1 MELLG
6 EFSGSGF
13 KDAPSLVRRADGQT
27 VQVTSMLYQLL
38 DALDGE
44 RNVEELAEELGRR
57 CGKAVAADDVRY
69 LLEEKLA
76 PLGLLSEADGS
87 APDVQ
92 KPTPLLGLKFKFVVS
107 DPAVTR
113 RITRPFAGLFRT
125 WIVIPVLVAFAL
137 SCWWLLWERGLA
149 SATREAFDSPGLL
162 LAVFGLTVLSAG
174 WHEFGHAAAC
184 RAAGATPGAMG
195 AGLYL
200 VWPAFYTDVDDCYRL
215 SRWRRLVVDLGGL
228 YFNALVVVVVIGAW
242 LATRTEA
249 LLLVVAAQLVLMLR
263 QLAPVIRAD
272 GYHILADLTGVPDLF
287 QHIKPTLAGLWPP
300 NWGKPQPLR
309 RWARWVVRLWVL
321 VVVPLLLWM
330 FVLAVLLLPRLVA
343 TAWEGLQKHGGALS
357 ASSQDADVIGVLAAA
372 LQMLALVLPA
382 AAVIYQLVRIT
393 RRGGRA
399 FWSRTEGRPVPRA
412 ALVVA
417 GAALLLWAWWPSGQ
431 YQPVRAE
438 EGGTLRDAIRIGT
451 ARGASGG
458 TSAGGDAVSR
468 TVAGAAAVRP
478 ISGVEPQTAY
488 ALVPRDENEP
498 TLLLVRAEDGS
509 MRNILTDGTSRTGV
523 AFPFEL
529 PDAPRKGDNQAL
541 AVNTGDGTVVYD
553 VAVALVWVKDGE
565 VADNRNEAYAL
576 ASCTSCTTVAVAFQV
591 VLIIGETDAVT
602 PVNIAV
608 AANGGCVRCVTNAL
622 AVQLVVTLRE
632 MPSEEVQAQIEAA
645 LARLDGLEH
654 MEDPYAEVKA
664 VEKEI
669 LTLLVESGLV
679 EEQKSTEVT
688 ATPTP
693 TTAPS
698 TAATTA
704 PIPSGSAGE
713 STATTA
719 TSTSSTTTT
728 TRPAAGETTAES
740 TTTTGV
746 TTTTNPGATT
756 AP

>member
-13 KDAPSLVRRADGQT
+13 NDAPSLVRRADGQT
-27 VQVTSMLYQLL
+27 VQVTPMLYQLL

-44 RNVEELAEELGRR
+44 RNVEQLAEELGRR

-87 APDVQ
+87 APDVH

-107 DPAVTR
+107 DPDVTR
-113 RITRPFAGLFRT
+113 RITRPFTPLFRT
-125 WIVIPVLVAFAL
+125 WIVLPVLVAFAL
-137 SCWWLLWERGLA
+137 TCWWVLWERGLA
-149 SATREAFDSPGLL
+149 SATLEAFDSPGLL

-200 VWPAFYTDVDDCYRL
+200 VWPAFYTDVDDSYRL

-242 LATRTEA
+242 LATRREA

-272 GYHILADLTGVPDLF
+272 GYHILADLTGIPDLF
-287 QHIKPTLAGLWPP
+287 QHIKPTLAGLWPT

-343 TAWEGLQKHGGALS
+343 TAWAGLQKHGGALS
-357 ASSQDADVIGVLAAA
+357 ASSQDADLIGVLAAA

-382 AAVIYQLVRIT
+382 AAVVYQIVRVA

-399 FWSRTEGRPVPRA
+399 VWTRTEGRPAPRA
-412 ALVVA
+412 ALVAAV
-417 GAALLLWAWWPSGQ
+417 AALLLWAWWPSGQ

-438 EGGTLRDAIRIGT
+438 EGGTLRDAVRISSL
-451 ARGASGG
+451 RGASGG

-478 ISGVEPQTAY
+478 IAGVEAQTAY
-488 ALVPRDENEP
+488 ALVPRDETEP

-523 AFPFEL
+523 AFPFKL

-541 AVNTGDGTVVYD
+541 AVNSGDGTVVYD
-553 VAVALVWVKDGE
+553 IAVALVWVKDGR

-591 VLIIGETDAVT
+591 VLVIGETDAVT

-632 MPSEEVQAQIEAA
+632 MPGEELQAQIQAA

-654 MEDPYAEVKA
+654 MEDPYAEVMA

-669 LTLLVESGLV
+669 LTLLVQSGLV
-679 EEQKSTEVT
+679 EEQKSTAAT

-693 TTAPS
+693 TTSPS
-698 TAATTA
+698 TAGTTA
-704 PIPSGSAGE
+704 TSPSGSADE
-713 STATTA
+713 SPATTA

-728 TRPAAGETTAES
+728 TTTRPATGETTAAS
-740 TTTTGV
+740 TTTTAPSV
-746 TTTTNPGATT
+746 TT